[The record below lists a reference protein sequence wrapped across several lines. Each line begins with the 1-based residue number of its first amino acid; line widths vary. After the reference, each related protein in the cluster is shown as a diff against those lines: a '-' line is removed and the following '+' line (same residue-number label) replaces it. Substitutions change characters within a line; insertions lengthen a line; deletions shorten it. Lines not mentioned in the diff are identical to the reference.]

1 MHHLQPTSAWQASSV
16 SALHLVSRGCGTPAS
31 FSWLELFALL
41 LLLRREGG
49 NITRGT
55 AGRVATADRSDGARL
70 TGTADAIIG
79 SAHAISAATRAIPT
93 FGELRPAAKTFLPP
107 SPSLFDADDRRTDG
121 SVRAA
126 LWREHVFLLGSLCGG
141 PFAAGAA
148 CVLRPQQA
156 EPGCLECAGTSVREG
171 SGSHFTAHR
180 RGRTAA

>member
-93 FGELRPAAKTFLPP
+93 PEGSLDPPQKHSLYTRLPP
-107 SPSLFDADDRRTDG
+107 FSTMPTIEEQTGVFAQPFGVSTSFFWDRYVVGHMPRG
-121 SVRAA
+121 CRMRPVS
-126 LWREHVFLLGSLCGG
+126 
-141 PFAAGAA
+141 AAG
-148 CVLRPQQA
+148 
-156 EPGCLECAGTSVREG
+156 
-171 SGSHFTAHR
+171 
-180 RGRTAA
+180 